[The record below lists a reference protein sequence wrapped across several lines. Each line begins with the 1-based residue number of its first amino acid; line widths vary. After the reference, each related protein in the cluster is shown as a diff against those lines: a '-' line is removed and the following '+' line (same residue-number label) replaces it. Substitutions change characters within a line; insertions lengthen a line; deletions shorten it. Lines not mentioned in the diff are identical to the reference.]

1 MCSILFLGTAGARV
15 TVFKQIMASGGLWVE
30 ASGARILIDPGPG
43 SLVQI
48 AKRKLDPAKLHGII
62 LTHRHLDH
70 SADMNTMIEA
80 MAEGGFRKRGVV
92 LCPADA
98 LDDDPVVLRY
108 AREYVQEIR
117 ILKAH
122 TDYQFGELKVTSG
135 PRHIHPVECYGLIF
149 HTAAG
154 EVALV
159 ADTRYF
165 PGLAQEYRSD
175 YMIVN
180 VVLMEPREG
189 VDHLSIP
196 EAAQLIAAARPRKAI
211 ITHFGMT
218 VWRAKPWELAQRLSE
233 ETGVPV
239 AAARDGMRFIPGEQ
253 RQ

>member
-1 MCSILFLGTAGARV
+1 
-15 TVFKQIMASGGLWVE
+15 
-30 ASGARILIDPGPG
+30 
-43 SLVQI
+43 
-48 AKRKLDPAKLHGII
+48 
-62 LTHRHLDH
+62 
-70 SADMNTMIEA
+70 MNTMIEA

-154 EVALV
+154 KVALV

-165 PGLAQEYRSD
+165 AGLAQEYRSD

-218 VWRAKPWELAQRLSE
+218 VWRAKPWELAQRLTE

-253 RQ
+253 EADRPKR